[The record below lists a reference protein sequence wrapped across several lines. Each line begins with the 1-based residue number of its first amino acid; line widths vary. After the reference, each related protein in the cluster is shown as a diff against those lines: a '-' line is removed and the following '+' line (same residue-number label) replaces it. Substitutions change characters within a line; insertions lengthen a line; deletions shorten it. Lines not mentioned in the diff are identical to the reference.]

1 MANGIVARDY
11 GIEYQA
17 LVFWRYA
24 LELFNAQSNIETVS
38 YEYAE
43 FKSFDDIVIAYKNG
57 KVFRDTTINTEYI
70 QVKFHMKQEN
80 EITMDGLLDPSD
92 INAKKISF
100 LQNAVNAY
108 KKDAKKYGESI
119 FVLYSTSTVRHED
132 ILNELISNVD
142 NTFDLEKL
150 KDGKTENSQMGKL
163 RKTLCGQLSIK
174 ENELFEVLGQICIR
188 AGELNFNN
196 LKTHLNK
203 RFAVYGLK
211 SWPENRDTFPYCELI
226 RHASNRGVKS
236 FDGEKLKYFCKN
248 EDLFAPQKSDTVV
261 RVISFSD
268 SIKWL
273 INQPAEVCDL
283 TDVVENRN
291 LKPGA
296 SWENVFERLKKFIN
310 EKMNGK
316 NVYEISL
323 ETSLPIAFTV
333 GRLLNPKSAI
343 KVFPMQ
349 KTSEGLMKWEKSDT
363 IQQEYDKFKIV
374 NEVLDE
380 DRNDMAISIGIT
392 HDISEDVK
400 EFINYSLPEI
410 GIYKSLVLENIG
422 INAVKDGMHAWE
434 LSKQINDEIEK
445 RKGALK
451 NGTLH
456 IFISGPNSVMFYLG
470 MQSLFYGKVQLY
482 EYDRNRQ
489 YNSMYYPT
497 ISFQQK
503 SEV

>member
-142 NTFDLEKL
+142 NTFDLERL
-150 KDGKTENSQMGKL
+150 KDGKTVNSQMGKL
-163 RKTLCGQLSIK
+163 RKNLCDQLSIK
-174 ENELFEVLGQICIR
+174 ESELFEVLGQVCIR
-188 AGELNFNN
+188 AGAPDFDD
-196 LKTHLNK
+196 LKTHLNQI
-203 RFAVYGLK
+203 FAVYGLK

-226 RHASNRGVKS
+226 KHVSNRGIKS
-236 FDGEKLKYFCKN
+236 FDRKKLKRFCKN
-248 EDLFAPQKSDTVV
+248 EDLFVPQKSDVVV
-261 RVISFSD
+261 RIISFSD
-268 SIKWL
+268 SIEWL
-273 INQPAEVCDL
+273 KNQPAEVCDL
-283 TDVVENRN
+283 TDIVENRK
-291 LKPGA
+291 LKSGY

-349 KTSEGLMKWEKSDT
+349 KTSDGLMKWERSDK

-374 NEVLDE
+374 SEVLGK

-392 HDISEDVK
+392 HDISDDVK
-400 EFINYSLPEI
+400 AFINSSMPEI
-410 GIYKSLVLENIG
+410 GTYENLVLENTG
-422 INAVKDGMHAWE
+422 INAVKDGMHAWK
-434 LSKQINDEIEK
+434 LSKQINAEIEK
-445 RKGALK
+445 RRGTLK

-482 EYDRNRQ
+482 EYDRNRE
-489 YNSMYYPT
+489 YNTMYYPT
-497 ISFQQK
+497 ISFPQK
-503 SEV
+503 GEV